1 MHVCMY
7 IYVYVYI
14 CICHYIYIYI
24 NMSTRIFIYMFIYI
38 YINVHIYLYVGA
50 SKRELGKIEKSGKSS
65 TKYLEPVEEEEYVK
79 ISNVS
84 NVPYV
89 API

>member
-1 MHVCMY
+1 MD
-7 IYVYVYI
+7 
-14 CICHYIYIYI
+14 
-24 NMSTRIFIYMFIYI
+24 
-38 YINVHIYLYVGA
+38 
-50 SKRELGKIEKSGKSS
+50 LGKTASTGKS